1 MPAHLTCQ
9 IAGGSEGNS
18 LQLKKGFIAFS
29 VGVRDF
35 QTELKSTNNA
45 YLNCL
50 FFPVLQDLFFKLFN
64 CFFGCECN
72 LIKVGYA

>member
-18 LQLKKGFIAFS
+18 LQLRKDFTAFS
-29 VGVRDF
+29 VGARDF

-45 YLNCL
+45 YLNCPFL
-50 FFPVLQDLFFKLFN
+50 PVWQDVF
-64 CFFGCECN
+64 
-72 LIKVGYA
+72 